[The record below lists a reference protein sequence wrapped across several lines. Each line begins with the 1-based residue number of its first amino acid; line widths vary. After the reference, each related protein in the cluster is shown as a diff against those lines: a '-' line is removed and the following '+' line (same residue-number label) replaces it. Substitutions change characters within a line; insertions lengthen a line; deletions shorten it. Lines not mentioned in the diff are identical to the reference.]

1 MTALRERF
9 PEVTVA
15 QLYDHPRLGSLAE
28 YLDELAPTATV
39 EPRIVAPTP
48 LKTQL
53 AQIAVT
59 VPLTTL
65 TGLQWVTWL
74 AIANNVLGWFVD
86 VSWAPTVSWWWILL
100 AFIVFIT
107 PIGRMTIAVV
117 GARLL
122 LRKLEPGTYP
132 RGGSEHLR
140 LWSRCGS
147 PKPVAQ
153 PIFRVLRGC
162 STTHVP
168 SAPTSAAAS
177 ISTRFPRSPACSNSV
192 TAAPSN
198 PKSTSPATGSTA
210 TSFTSARSRSATAPP
225 SVHARHFCPARVSV
239 GTPSSNPVLRCS
251 VG

>member
-1 MTALRERF
+1 M
-9 PEVTVA
+9 
-15 QLYDHPRLGSLAE
+15 
-28 YLDELAPTATV
+28 APTETV

-117 GARLL
+117 GR
-122 LRKLEPGTYP
+122 
-132 RGGSEHLR
+132 
-140 LWSRCGS
+140 
-147 PKPVAQ
+147 
-153 PIFRVLRGC
+153 
-162 STTHVP
+162 
-168 SAPTSAAAS
+168 
-177 ISTRFPRSPACSNSV
+177 ACSYASWSQERTREVVVNTCV
-192 TAAPSN
+192 C
-198 PKSTSPATGSTA
+198 G
-210 TSFTSARSRSATAPP
+210 
-225 SVHARHFCPARVSV
+225 
-239 GTPSSNPVLRCS
+239 
-251 VG
+251 